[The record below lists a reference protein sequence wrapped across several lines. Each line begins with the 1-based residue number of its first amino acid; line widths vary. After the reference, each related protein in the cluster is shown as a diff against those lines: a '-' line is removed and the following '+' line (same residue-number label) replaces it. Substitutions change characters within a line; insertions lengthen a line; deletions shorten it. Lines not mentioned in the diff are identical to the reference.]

1 MITIE
6 ECKHIEELS
15 KLKFT
20 DEKREKFLK
29 EFDSIVEFASII
41 QKESANADE
50 RHFNKINLQDLRE
63 DVARDG
69 LSQDE
74 VVSNAP
80 VKKKGCFAVPRIVE

>member
-15 KLKFT
+15 KLEFNEQ
-20 DEKREKFLK
+20 DREKFLK
-29 EFDSIVEFASII
+29 DLSSIVEFASTISTETSNLNDR
-41 QKESANADE
+41 K
-50 RHFNKINLQDLRE
+50 FNTIKLEDLRE
-63 DVARDG
+63 DKARES

-80 VKKKGCFAVPRIVE
+80 VKKKGCFAVPKIMD